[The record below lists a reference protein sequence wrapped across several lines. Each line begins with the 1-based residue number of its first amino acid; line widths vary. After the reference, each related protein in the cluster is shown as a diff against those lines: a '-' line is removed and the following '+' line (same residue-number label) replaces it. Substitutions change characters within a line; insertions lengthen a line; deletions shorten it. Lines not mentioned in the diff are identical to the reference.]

1 MAPVRRPALRTPTG
15 FDPPAPTLACMSFD
29 PQSQPDPYYQ
39 GQYPAPQM
47 RQQPGLPEGMGML
60 RFTMSGSML
69 TNSMV
74 APTVTLDG
82 YRLNV
87 TSASGSFDF
96 PVPAGQHRLHAH
108 GQWMKT
114 YGNADI
120 DFTMQP
126 GQFVEI
132 FYAAPLHQFADKG
145 AIGFTPQKKP
155 GKGFMI
161 GLIAAIIVIVV
172 LLALLPLLL

>member
-1 MAPVRRPALRTPTG
+1 MTLGAS
-15 FDPPAPTLACMSFD
+15 TLARMTI
-29 PQSQPDPYYQ
+29 PSQPDPSFQ
-39 GQYPAPQM
+39 GPAPQPWHGQAHQ
-47 RQQPGLPEGMGML
+47 QQPGIPEGMGML
-60 RFTMSGSML
+60 RFTMSGSVL

-108 GQWMKT
+108 GQWMKR

-120 DFTMQP
+120 DFTIAP

-145 AIGFTPQKKP
+145 AIGFTPQAKP
-155 GKGFMI
+155 GKGFLI
-161 GLIAAIIVIVV
+161 GLIIAVFVIVL
-172 LLALLPLLL
+172 LLALLPILL